1 MWCRTRWRLRKFLD
15 YHRWFLVAATCGILV
30 CCRAVSA
37 NLSDE
42 CDWTGSGLTSHPST
56 TGSTTTTINRGVTPV
71 YLRCTAGRVRWLY
84 PRGALRVLLRL
95 PTHQDREFRACI
107 RLRPDIEHHR
117 KQQTKQQRLLG
128 RRRRRHRDHNRQQ
141 HGEED
146 TGDEERVDPVPA
158 RLFLEGPR
166 SLLPLYASGDGAATK
181 RSRCFNSKNGQAAI
195 YVEAIPDDNFSKRI
209 ADFEYDLQ
217 ALPRGAK
224 GFDPTEECRPC
235 TSNELAHAF
244 CTSDLVTRGIIRG
257 VENLDDLEIS
267 QMTIKVTKL
276 IRHTSNPADDDDNDV
291 ADNIDLMDPTR
302 ANSKTDYFS
311 YRTIDSSSNT
321 LSFDIDS
328 GADHHVVVHV
338 AQHCGVTH
346 GLGEFVFMARRKLG
360 ALTLQCAPRLEDWAL
375 LVHKMNDEES
385 ALCVLRS

>member
-1 MWCRTRWRLRKFLD
+1 M
-15 YHRWFLVAATCGILV
+15 AATCGILI
-30 CCRAVSA
+30 CCSAVTA

-42 CDWTGSGLTSHPST
+42 CDWTGSGLTSHSST
-56 TGSTTTTINRGVTPV
+56 SINRGVTPV
-71 YLRCTAGRVRWLY
+71 YLRCTAGRLRWLY

-107 RLRPDIEHHR
+107 RLHPDEHHR
-117 KQQTKQQRLLG
+117 KQRIKQHHRLLG
-128 RRRRRHRDHNRQQ
+128 RRRRRHHVYRQ
-141 HGEED
+141 E
-146 TGDEERVDPVPA
+146 GDGAQEPVPA

-166 SLLPLYASGDGAATK
+166 SLLPLYANGDGAATR

-195 YVEAIPDDNFSKRI
+195 YVEAVPDDNFSKRV

-257 VENLDDLEIS
+257 VENLDDLELS

-276 IRHTSNPADDDDNDV
+276 IRHTTNPVDDDDNELEE
-291 ADNIDLMDPTR
+291 DNIELMDPSTR
-302 ANSKTDYFS
+302 ATTKTDYFS
-311 YRTIDSSSNT
+311 YRTIDSSSGNIVTLDPDNT
-321 LSFDIDS
+321 S
-328 GADHHVVVHV
+328 GDHVTVHV
-338 AQHCGVTH
+338 AQHCGVAH

-360 ALTLQCAPRLEDWAL
+360 ALTLQCAPRLEDWAM